1 MITNN
6 ITDLM
11 LEEHKSIN
19 EILETLEKKGQN
31 PKKALDKLKALSE
44 KHFFIEEKVIFKIYS
59 LNKNNEDV
67 IDLIKEHRD
76 ILWLIRKLEENYQ
89 KEIDLEWSDLKELL
103 MSHIKFE
110 IEFFYPKLEQELDQK
125 TKNLILNQCREAS
138 CKELDRE

>member
-89 KEIDLEWSDLKELL
+89 KELDLEWSDLKELL

-110 IEFFYPKLEQELDQK
+110 TEFFYPKLEQELDQK

-138 CKELDRE
+138 CKELDME